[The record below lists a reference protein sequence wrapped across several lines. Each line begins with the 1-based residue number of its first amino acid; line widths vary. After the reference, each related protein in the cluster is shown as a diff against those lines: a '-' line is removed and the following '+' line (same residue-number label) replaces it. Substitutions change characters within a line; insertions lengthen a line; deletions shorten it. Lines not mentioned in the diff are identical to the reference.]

1 MNTQSRNSA
10 PAALARLTLLIGA
23 LACPSMVQ
31 AQIDFSGLD
40 KWRGVDAQRDPVAK
54 PERETHSP
62 APAQRRREPTQKEM
76 REARERTARLVAT
89 VREKLS
95 KPEPQA
101 SVTWTS
107 AAVHVSAT
115 GGYFN
120 TPPSPAG
127 VFAVVAAGAA
137 KTPATSISPL
147 ALRRT
152 AAILARAVRNDSG
165 GTSTESEE
173 TVAFL
178 AGEAATA
185 MQGGD
190 LRVRVDDSAFKWNA
204 RQQEQFREV
213 LREVEGSFRDIE
225 FAKSERARIDK
236 EVIRIGDLVLE
247 GALSTDKAESR
258 IKELSSVLAAALKR
272 SKEAQE
278 SIRDLPKRIEIIVE
292 Q

>member
-1 MNTQSRNSA
+1 
-10 PAALARLTLLIGA
+10 
-23 LACPSMVQ
+23 MVQ

-40 KWRGVDAQRDPVAK
+40 KWRGVDAQRGPDTT
-54 PERETHSP
+54 PERKTDSP
-62 APAQRRREPTQKEM
+62 APAQRRREPTQREPTQKEVQ
-76 REARERTARLVAT
+76 EARERTARLVAT
-89 VREKLS
+89 IREKLS
-95 KPEPQA
+95 KPQA
-101 SVTWTS
+101 SVTWTR
-107 AAVHVSAT
+107 AAVHVRAT

-147 ALRRT
+147 ALRRA
-152 AAILARAVRNDSG
+152 AAILARAVLTDSG
-165 GTSTESEE
+165 STSTESEE

-190 LRVRVDDSAFKWNA
+190 LRVRVDDSAFKWNG
-204 RQQEQFREV
+204 RQQEQFRAV
-213 LREVEGSFRDIE
+213 LQEAEGSFRDIE
-225 FAKSERARIDK
+225 FAKSERARIDE
-236 EVIRIGDLVLE
+236 EVIRIDHLVLE
-247 GALSTDKAESR
+247 GVLSADKAESR